1 MPGLPNAEVVEE
13 VVTVKDGDIVLTPE
27 QALNALTEEQKRNLA
42 YIAQLETANSSLK
55 NTVNQL
61 ENQLATGEDSLS

>member
-27 QALNALTEEQKRNLA
+27 QALNALTEEQKRNLD
-42 YIAQLETANSSLK
+42 YIDQLETSNSSLK